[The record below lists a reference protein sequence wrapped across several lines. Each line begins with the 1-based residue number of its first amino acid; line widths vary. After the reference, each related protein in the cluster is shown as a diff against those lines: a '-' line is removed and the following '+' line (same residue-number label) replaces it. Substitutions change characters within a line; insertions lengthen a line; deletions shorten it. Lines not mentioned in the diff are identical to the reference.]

1 MTNRFNMFQTARLA
15 LVLGVL
21 TLAPSLANAQAH
33 CESLNG
39 TYAFIFSSTIN
50 LPGPP
55 AIIAAPWYGI
65 GIMTFDGTGKLT
77 AVQTT
82 NFPGGPVLRNVPL
95 SGSYTL
101 NSDCTGVMITKFP
114 NFPDFHNDFVI
125 ADNGKTIYAI
135 GTDVRPAG
143 NSIASTFTK
152 IR

>member
-1 MTNRFNMFQTARLA
+1 MTNRLNMYQTANLA
-15 LVLGVL
+15 LALGL
-21 TLAPSLANAQAH
+21 MTLAPSLANAQPR

-39 TYAFIFSSTIN
+39 TYAFAFSSTIT

-55 AIIAAPWYGI
+55 AITAQWYGI
-65 GIMTFDGTGKLT
+65 GIMTFDGTGNLT
-77 AVQTT
+77 ALQTT

-95 SGSYTL
+95 SGSYIL
-101 NSDCTGVMITKFP
+101 NPDCTGTMIVKFP
-114 NFPDFHNDFVI
+114 NFPDFHSDFVI
-125 ADNGKTIYAI
+125 ADNFKTIYSI